1 MFKIIGAASV
11 GEVRS
16 AEDGIHAEHVIGA
29 FTCGLI
35 VGILVATLGIYIYT
49 KRKNARN
56 RHTHVSRQ
64 LIPVKPN
71 TYVDESEWKN
81 NFAPNLSPQKIP
93 LREATI
99 KRNGNLRAQLQS
111 ENF

>member
-1 MFKIIGAASV
+1 MIGS
-11 GEVRS
+11 
-16 AEDGIHAEHVIGA
+16 

-35 VGILVATLGIYIYT
+35 VGVLVATLGMYIYM
-49 KRKNARN
+49 KRRN
-56 RHTHVSRQ
+56 RQHQHAHVSRQ

-81 NFAPNLSPQKIP
+81 NFTSKVSPQKIP

-111 ENF
+111 DNF